1 MNGKIDLMPTDE
13 SIADIYRKLNQREKI
28 DKSLPNWGDAV
39 VWVELHRPSNYPVY
53 WD

>member
-39 VWVELHRPSNYPVY
+39 VWGELHRPSNYPVY